1 MVGGVA
7 ARLVSFDIACYGV
20 GETVAEV
27 NSGVSKTNS
36 CEGGGQVH
44 LAPGDS
50 ALQWVDRDLLCVSK
64 GRETWPPDPRNH
76 TLNV

>member
-50 ALQWVDRDLLCVSK
+50 GWIGIFCVSAK
-64 GRETWPPDPRNH
+64 GEKPGLQILAIIH
-76 TLNV
+76 

>member
-27 NSGVSKTNS
+27 NPGVSKTDS
-36 CEGGGQVH
+36 CECGRQVH
-44 LAPGDS
+44 LAPGDGN
-50 ALQWVDRDLLCVSK
+50 QWVDRDLLCVSK

>member
-27 NSGVSKTNS
+27 NPGVSESDACK
-36 CEGGGQVH
+36 GGRQVH
-44 LAPGDS
+44 LAPGEGQIDE
-50 ALQWVDRDLLCVSK
+50 LCHRKRGEPGLHVLAII
-64 GRETWPPDPRNH
+64 N
-76 TLNV
+76 